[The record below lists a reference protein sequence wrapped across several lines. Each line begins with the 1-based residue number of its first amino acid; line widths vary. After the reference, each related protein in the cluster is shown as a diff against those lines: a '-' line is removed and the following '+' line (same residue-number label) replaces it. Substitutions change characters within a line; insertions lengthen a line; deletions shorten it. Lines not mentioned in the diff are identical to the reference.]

1 MSIERFL
8 RQRAVDIT
16 MEGTYVL
23 SELVRPAGQAAHIRL
38 PHHPRFPVS
47 NDGRGAGRR
56 QGRRL
61 PDVLLPDFG
70 NFEGTISDTRTGGF
84 LLELDMT
91 QIMRAKLADKLTWL
105 EKKHRDPCSI
115 ADARKHPRFVP
126 RTPHSTLTLADGT
139 VHGCVIQ
146 DVSLSG
152 AAVSAQIQP
161 PIGTPLAV
169 GACIGRV
176 VRHFQDGFAVKFVQE
191 QSRDDLNRLIARV
204 TPV

>member
-1 MSIERFL
+1 
-8 RQRAVDIT
+8 V
-16 MEGTYVL
+16 
-23 SELVRPAGQAAHIRL
+23 
-38 PHHPRFPVS
+38 PVV
-47 NDGRGAGRR
+47 GRVGDC
-56 QGRRL
+56 L
-61 PDVLLPDFG
+61 TSYFKDFG

-91 QIMRAKLADKLTWL
+91 QAMRAKLADKLTWL

-139 VHGCVIQ
+139 VHGCVIL

-176 VRHFQDGFAVKFVQE
+176 VRHFPDGFAVKFVQE